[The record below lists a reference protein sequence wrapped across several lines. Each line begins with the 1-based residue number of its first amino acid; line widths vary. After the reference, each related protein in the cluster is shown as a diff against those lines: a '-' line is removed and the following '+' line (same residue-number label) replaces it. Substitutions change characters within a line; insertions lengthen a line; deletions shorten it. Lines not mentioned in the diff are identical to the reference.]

1 MATNV
6 SQENLEGPNDVAR
19 KSRKR
24 RVTADEIDGLDLF
37 VKKRFHQ
44 LNQERD
50 EMIENLNNQI
60 EKVREKISELEERTE
75 SLRESLRERFTAS
88 ERIKQ

>member
-24 RVTADEIDGLDLF
+24 RITADEIDGLDLF

-60 EKVREKISELEERTE
+60 EDLNNQIEELREKISELEER
-75 SLRESLRERFTAS
+75 FTAS
-88 ERIKQ
+88 ERIDQ